1 MWFLHTSKLVLH
13 QFTDVNIPYYA
24 ILSHAWGAKITFAD
38 LKKQRKTGKPPKGAR
53 YEKIMGCCAKARSD
67 GFEYVWIDT
76 CCINKEQQHRA
87 I

>member
-13 QFTDVNIPYYA
+13 RFTGANIPYDA
-24 ILSHAWGAKITFAD
+24 IISHAWGAEITFAD
-38 LKKQRKTGKPPKGAR
+38 LKKQRQAGKPPKGAR

-76 CCINKEQQHRA
+76 CCVNKEQQHRA